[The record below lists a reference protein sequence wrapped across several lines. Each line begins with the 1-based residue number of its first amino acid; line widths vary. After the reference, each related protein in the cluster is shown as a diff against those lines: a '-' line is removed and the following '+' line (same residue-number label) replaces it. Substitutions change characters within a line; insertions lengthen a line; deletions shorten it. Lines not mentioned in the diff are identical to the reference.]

1 MTKFIFASMLLIV
14 GYLAKPS
21 ACKYPVSSHR
31 YFSYS
36 ELSSSI
42 ATLEISNQSLVL
54 VAEMANQFYLGAINA
69 VFEVPFADLTARRQ
83 VLSWPDSDGPS
94 LQVEYLYFANS
105 TRAFACAR
113 ESASSPPICRLFIV
127 ISNGPWQPI
136 GDRLRDMISAILAPS
151 WLEPPPEWRDGGA
164 GLGVQRQR
172 RRVSLGLP
180 DGSGGLSRMFISEF
194 ARFPDSLHLV
204 ELLTPGYDRIGR
216 ISADGYSRRSR
227 ELWIS
232 KSATPLALGTVAE
245 RLYALY
251 TEPAL
256 ELDNYCGSV
265 NGPDAFAAPDGQ
277 AIKLPRFT
285 RLGRVCLNDPGLPA
299 PFMPSTR
306 VLTSFFKLRLI
317 CRNGSYDYDVLGERL
332 TGDS

>member
-1 MTKFIFASMLLIV
+1 MTKFIFAAMLLIV

-54 VAEMANQFYLGAINA
+54 VAETANQFYLGAINA

-151 WLEPPPEWRDGGA
+151 WLEPPPEWRA
-164 GLGVQRQR
+164 AAAASASNR